1 MIKAKPGVAYMIK
14 VYMIKAKPVMCKT
27 DFTFKS
33 TAVYQIV
40 TVIVA
45 LKGNSTGEK
54 NEQRIFP
61 L

>member
-27 DFTFKS
+27 DFSFKS

-45 LKGNSTGEK
+45 LNGNSTG
-54 NEQRIFP
+54 
-61 L
+61 

>member
-1 MIKAKPGVAYMIK
+1 MIKAKPGVA
-14 VYMIKAKPVMCKT
+14 YMIKAKPVMCKT

-33 TAVYQIV
+33 IAVYQIV

-54 NEQRIFP
+54 NEQNKGFSP
-61 L
+61 YNQT